1 MPDEL
6 RSEIEA
12 IEGETNAYELPST
25 ADEDLDDPNADI
37 IDPAS
42 TAEPAEFSQIADVL
56 HTDITEITDDTIL
69 DSTANLNAAMTPR
82 EDLLAQQ
89 PGSESDEVEEEYP
102 KEEVE
107 MEEIKDDEI
116 LETTDEVA
124 DVADEVGEVEAETEA
139 PVEEVEGG
147 DAPVED
153 VEEEYTG
160 DTADINTEAEQAIL
174 VEIQDAFA
182 IDPENVEEAQS
193 AISEQIAEDAVDAE
207 SEAERDAFA
216 NVSEMADVNIAGS
229 EDEEPQYV
237 HEGEEVRPGVVSE
250 ATESNHVDLH
260 KFVDIAFKSR

>member
-1 MPDEL
+1 
-6 RSEIEA
+6 
-12 IEGETNAYELPST
+12 
-25 ADEDLDDPNADI
+25 
-37 IDPAS
+37 
-42 TAEPAEFSQIADVL
+42 
-56 HTDITEITDDTIL
+56 
-69 DSTANLNAAMTPR
+69 MTPR
-82 EDLLAQQ
+82 EELLEQQ

-102 KEEVE
+102 KEEEE

-124 DVADEVGEVEAETEA
+124 DVADEVGEVEAEAEA

-160 DTADINTEAEQAIL
+160 DTADINTESEQAIL

-193 AISEQIAEDAVDAE
+193 AINEQLSEDAVDAE
-207 SEAERDAFA
+207 TEAETDAFA
-216 NVSEMADVNIAGS
+216 NVSEMTDVNIAGS
-229 EDEEPQYV
+229 GDEEPHYV

-260 KFVDIAFKSR
+260 RFVDIAFKAR